1 MRIDITLKSDLCTSA
16 GENYNA
22 ALDTD
27 VVYDEYGFPYIPAKR
42 LKGLIREAALELVEF
57 EIFPKEDYD
66 FLFGTE
72 GIKSAAFILDDAY
85 IEKYAQYISDL
96 KKCKNKEIKHQQ
108 RVLNQY
114 TYIRTQTALTSEGTA
129 KENSLRT
136 FRVVNRGL
144 KFAAQ
149 LKIDKS
155 LTEVQEELLETAIS
169 MVKHIGKN
177 RTRGLG
183 LVEMKL
189 INEEKGETLTTVSE
203 KKKFEIYDNNQ
214 IFYQIHLN
222 GPVFCKMGDGNQ
234 EKTEEYIPG
243 DKILG
248 MLAGRMTDEEFC
260 DFMNNGK
267 GNAKE
272 LKISNAYL
280 SKEGKRCLPIPASY
294 QKKKDQEFEKNEM
307 ILKDMLFGKP
317 DGEQRTPF
325 SSGFLSEDGYFG
337 EVETQFSY
345 HHRRPK
351 NKAIGRASG
360 EEESSF
366 YQMKSLCKD
375 QDFSGFILANREQAD
390 KILKLLQE
398 NPEIRIGSGKYTEY
412 GNAEIE
418 ILDVKP
424 KDEQKTAVKEFVLKL
439 NAAVILYNDYG
450 MPSADAD
457 TLLTYLEKELG
468 VEKGSLKIRKRFV
481 RYEEIGGFQVTWHRR
496 KARFTALGK
505 GSVFLISCE
514 NVESVEVPETLF
526 LGERVS
532 EGYGETMIIREC
544 KEDRRIRKAEDVLE
558 TETEEYQT
566 DLVPQLKIVQRNLDI
581 KEKARKTADDVIKE
595 LGQKQEMTAVL
606 GKLIIL
612 KKTVATLEEMEQQI
626 QGIETKKKKEMTETI
641 LSRIKEADG
650 HMDEKVLYE
659 VMLPEYLSQLKYR
672 LKTLR
677 LKETKKGEI

>member
-1 MRIDITLKSDLCTSA
+1 MRIDITLKSDLCTST

-27 VVYDEYGFPYIPAKR
+27 VVHDEYGLPYIPAKR
-42 LKGLIREAALELVEF
+42 LKGLIREAGLELVEF
-57 EIFPKEDYD
+57 EIFSKEDYD

-85 IEKYAQYISDL
+85 LEKHVQYISDL

-114 TYIRTQTALTSEGTA
+114 TYIRTQTALTSEGMA

-144 KFAAQ
+144 KFVAQ
-149 LKIDKS
+149 IKIVKS
-155 LTEVQEELLETAIS
+155 LTKVQEELLETAIS
-169 MVKHIGKN
+169 MVKHIGMN

-183 LVEMKL
+183 LVEMQL
-189 INEEKGETLTTVSE
+189 INEEKNETLTKVSE
-203 KKKFEIYDNNQ
+203 KTKFEIYDNNQ
-214 IFYQIHLN
+214 IFYKIHLN

-260 DFMNNGK
+260 DFMNYGK
-267 GNAKE
+267 GKAKE

-294 QKKKDQEFEKNEM
+294 QKKKDQEFENNEM

-325 SSGFLSEDGYFG
+325 NSGFLSEDGDFG

-345 HHRRPK
+345 HHKRPK

-366 YQMKSLCKD
+366 YQIKSLCKD
-375 QDFSGFILANREQAD
+375 QDFSGFILANREQSD

-418 ILDVKP
+418 ILDINP
-424 KDEQKTAVKEFVLKL
+424 MDEQKTSVREFVLKL

-505 GSVFLISCE
+505 SSVFLISCE

-532 EGYGETMIIREC
+532 EGYGEAMIIQEC
-544 KEDRRIRKAEDVLE
+544 EEDRRIRKAENVLE

-581 KEKARKTADDVIKE
+581 KEKARKIADDVIKE
-595 LGQKQEMTAVL
+595 LGQNQEMTAVL
-606 GKLIIL
+606 GKLILL

-626 QGIETKKKKEMTETI
+626 QGIETKKKRKMTETI
-641 LSRIKEADG
+641 LSRIKEVDD
-650 HMDEKVLYE
+650 HMDENVLYE
-659 VMLPEYLSQLKYR
+659 VMLPEYLSQLKYL

-677 LKETKKGEI
+677 LKETKKGEV